1 MSEEQLARRFSGDL
15 KMRRIGT
22 VFGWLTRPRDMYT
35 FADVEGI
42 PVNVFVRG
50 GWGDCRFPYVLQG
63 SP

>member
-1 MSEEQLARRFSGDL
+1 
-15 KMRRIGT
+15 MRRIGT